1 MPSADYPTIKTETS
15 NMLHRPIGIGVQGL
29 ADVFIN
35 MEIGFDSPL
44 AKQLNKEI
52 FAVIYY
58 ASLKRSNEL
67 AKIHGPYETYKGS
80 PMSEGKFQFDLWGI
94 DPIKNVQGLTL
105 DWDSL
110 RSSVLEHGV
119 YNSLLLAPMPTASTS
134 QIMGNNECFEP
145 YTSFLYT
152 RSTLAGQFEVV
163 NHKLLKDLID
173 LNLWN
178 KEMKNKIFELYKP
191 RSLEEFLEFSKTNPK
206 ETFVYVIQQPAPNI
220 NILSASDFGYL
231 VICLPNRD
239 QAILSTAPYVQKMQ
253 KNLQDFRKEDYLLAV
268 GDPVII
274 GISTAAVCDNTNGQ
288 FNMLKWDRREYRY
301 YPLEVDMYQ
310 KG

>member
-1 MPSADYPTIKTETS
+1 
-15 NMLHRPIGIGVQGL
+15 
-29 ADVFIN
+29 
-35 MEIGFDSPL
+35 
-44 AKQLNKEI
+44 
-52 FAVIYY
+52 
-58 ASLKRSNEL
+58 
-67 AKIHGPYETYKGS
+67 
-80 PMSEGKFQFDLWGI
+80 
-94 DPIKNVQGLTL
+94 
-105 DWDSL
+105 
-110 RSSVLEHGV
+110 
-119 YNSLLLAPMPTASTS
+119 
-134 QIMGNNECFEP
+134 
-145 YTSFLYT
+145 
-152 RSTLAGQFEVV
+152 
-163 NHKLLKDLID
+163 
-173 LNLWN
+173 
-178 KEMKNKIFELYKP
+178 MKNKIFELYKP

-253 KNLQDFRKEDYLLAV
+253 KNIQDFRKDDYLLAV